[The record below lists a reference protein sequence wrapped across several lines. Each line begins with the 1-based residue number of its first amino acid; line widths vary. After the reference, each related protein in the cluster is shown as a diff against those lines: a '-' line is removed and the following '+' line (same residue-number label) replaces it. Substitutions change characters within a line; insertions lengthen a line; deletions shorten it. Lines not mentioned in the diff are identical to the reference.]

1 MTTAH
6 LLSVGTAVPDR
17 TITQDAVADL
27 ACRIAGENG
36 RERAIRAIYRRA
48 GVSSRGSVLVE
59 TDGVMSLFR
68 DRPGVPPEG
77 PSTSQRIGVYT
88 ESASE
93 LAARACDQAIER
105 SGVHA
110 SEITHLVT
118 VSCTGFEAPGVDCA
132 LIERLGLPATVRR
145 THVGFMGCH
154 GAINGLAV
162 AKAYAEA
169 DASACV
175 LLCCVELCTLH
186 FQYSSEAGVA
196 VANAL
201 FADGAGA
208 AVVRAHG
215 SEGAPAIRGV
225 ESVILQDTQDCMTWR
240 IGDRGFV
247 MTLSSRVPD
256 VLATRVPG
264 WVRAWLPKYGRDVEG
279 VRAWAVHPGGP
290 RVVTSVGD
298 GLGLES
304 SSVSPSLDVLREHG
318 NMSSPTVL
326 FIIDRLL
333 REGEGLPL
341 VAMAF
346 GPGLAGEAVL
356 LDSADA

>member
-1 MTTAH
+1 MTTAC
-6 LLSVGTAVPDR
+6 LLSIGTAVPER
-17 TITQDAVADL
+17 VITQDAVADM
-27 ACRIAGENG
+27 ACRIAGQNG

-48 GVSSRGSVLVE
+48 GVSSRGSVLIGS
-59 TDGVMSLFR
+59 DGVMSLFR
-68 DRPGVPPEG
+68 EKPGVSPDG
-77 PSTSQRIGVYT
+77 PSTGERIGVYT
-88 ESASE
+88 ASASE
-93 LAARACDQAIER
+93 LATRASDQAIER

-132 LIERLGLPATVRR
+132 LIERLGLPARVRR

-154 GAINGLAV
+154 GAINGLAA
-162 AKAYAEA
+162 AKAYAES
-169 DASACV
+169 DPGACV
-175 LLCCVELCTLH
+175 LVCCVELCTLH
-186 FQYSSEAGVA
+186 FQYADDASVA

-201 FADGAGA
+201 FADGAAA

-215 SEGAPAIRGV
+215 AGGAPAIRGV
-225 ESVILQDTQDCMTWR
+225 ESVILPGTRDCMTWR

-256 VLATRVPG
+256 VLASSVPA
-264 WVRAWLPKYGRDVEG
+264 WVRGWLEMRGLGVEDV
-279 VRAWAVHPGGP
+279 RSWAVHPGGP
-290 RVVTSVGD
+290 RVVSSVAE
-298 GLGLES
+298 GLGLDPA
-304 SSVSPSLDVLREHG
+304 SVAASRDVLREHG

-326 FIIDRLL
+326 FIVERLL
-333 REGEGLPL
+333 RDGGGLPL

-356 LDSADA
+356 LQ